1 MNQEQIEKVYDLIAK
16 NFRVDKDKVKPE
28 ASFEN
33 DLNADSL
40 DVVELFI
47 DIEDEFGLDID
58 IEKLHECYT
67 AEIKAMNLKEGE
79 WSLLFGVTEIV
90 NLIYDIIEK
99 NF

>member
-16 NFRVDKDKVKPE
+16 NFRVDRDKVKPD
-28 ASFEN
+28 ASFVD

-58 IEKLHECYT
+58 IESLQGTVNIVQDAIDAISKMI
-67 AEIKAMNLKEGE
+67 AEK
-79 WSLLFGVTEIV
+79 
-90 NLIYDIIEK
+90 
-99 NF
+99 

>member
-16 NFRVDKDKVKPE
+16 NFRVDRDKVKPE
-28 ASFEN
+28 ASFDT

-58 IEKLHECYT
+58 IESLQGKVST
-67 AEIKAMNLKEGE
+67 VQDAIDAITKMIAEK
-79 WSLLFGVTEIV
+79 
-90 NLIYDIIEK
+90 
-99 NF
+99 

>member
-16 NFRVDKDKVKPE
+16 NFRVDKNIVKPE
-28 ASFEN
+28 ASFEV

-58 IEKLHECYT
+58 IEKLQGT
-67 AEIKAMNLKEGE
+67 VNTVQDAIDAISKMIAEK
-79 WSLLFGVTEIV
+79 
-90 NLIYDIIEK
+90 
-99 NF
+99 